1 MFIKLYLDIFGLY
14 IGGYIAWIILGLAGA
29 SRSPV
34 WNPKNKMN
42 QSEEKKKNKELKKA
56 EKKSKNEPATLPANH
71 LTQSTPSNQP
81 AGTPLPG
88 PKRAVMPVTSS
99 NPAKPAPATNETRED
114 DKPLKKSIREG
125 LVVAK
130 KTKQQ
135 TAI

>member
-56 EKKSKNEPATLPANH
+56 EKKSKNELRKSLVKGGSAVDPA
-71 LTQSTPSNQP
+71 Q
-81 AGTPLPG
+81 
-88 PKRAVMPVTSS
+88 
-99 NPAKPAPATNETRED
+99 
-114 DKPLKKSIREG
+114 I
-125 LVVAK
+125 
-130 KTKQQ
+130 
-135 TAI
+135 